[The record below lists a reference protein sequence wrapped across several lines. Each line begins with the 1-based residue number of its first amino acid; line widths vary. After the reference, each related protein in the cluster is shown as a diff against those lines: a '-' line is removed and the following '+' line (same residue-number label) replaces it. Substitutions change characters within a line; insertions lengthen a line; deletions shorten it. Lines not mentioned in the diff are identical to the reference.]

1 MSSINHRRS
10 TRQPS
15 VVKKLTVR
23 IGGTDGT
30 ILVFRDRLAR
40 ALLFLIEADK
50 AGFAPSDWPCEV
62 WSQCIP
68 MLRQEGVGI
77 ETVLERTDGL
87 RGRYILRCPV
97 EIIDRE
103 DYE

>member
-10 TRQPS
+10 KRQPRS
-15 VVKKLTVR
+15 VKKLTVR
-23 IGGTDGT
+23 IGGTNGT
-30 ILVFRDRLAR
+30 ILVFRDRLAL

-50 AGFAPSDWPCEV
+50 AGFAPSYWPHEV

-68 MLRQEGVGI
+68 MLREEGVGI
-77 ETVLERTDGL
+77 ETLLERTDGL

-97 EIIDRE
+97 KIIDRE
-103 DYE
+103 DDE